1 MKIILEGPR
10 LVYGLIWW
18 KLTWGSIYGKY
29 NLFSKWIKLFLE
41 KKKKKTVGNLKGT
54 FGTLNVDY
62 IRNSNL
68 YYWEY
73 KTL

>member
-1 MKIILEGPR
+1 MNKTIFR
-10 LVYGLIWW
+10 
-18 KLTWGSIYGKY
+18 KK
-29 NLFSKWIKLFLE
+29 K

>member
-1 MKIILEGPR
+1 MNLLNSKCAR
-10 LVYGLIWW
+10 HDHNRGLMAVEW
-18 KLTWGSIYGKY
+18 LTKQLIMM
-29 NLFSKWIKLFLE
+29 LFHVPEFTTPL
-41 KKKKKTVGNLKGT
+41 TRGT